1 MQTTKPHQMNS
12 LQSASSSLN
21 VYVGVSFSK
30 NYEIP
35 MRISDEHMNEFIRLY
50 EEKHGIKLEYPEAY
64 DKASRLL
71 RLVEIVESNSV
82 PKSQ

>member
-1 MQTTKPHQMNS
+1 
-12 LQSASSSLN
+12 
-21 VYVGVSFSK
+21 
-30 NYEIP
+30 

-50 EEKHGIKLEYPEAY
+50 EEKHGIKLEYQEAY

-71 RLVEIVESNSV
+71 RLVEIVESSSV